1 MLIRLMIL
9 LLCAAFAQGCI
20 PRTGKIASSSTPLPS
35 PSIVKETPSQKASSK
50 NSNREMEESVTS
62 ASVLAGRVVGVPD
75 GDTITVLDNKNVQN
89 KIRLSGIDAPESCQ
103 DFGRVAKKRMSD
115 LVFGKNVTVFHD
127 KVDRYG
133 RIVGKV
139 IVDGRDANLTMIED
153 GLAWHFKRYQ
163 NEQSQEDRVIYSE
176 AEESARQDNKGLW
189 LQPNAIAPWDF
200 RTVNK
205 CGNGS

>member
-1 MLIRLMIL
+1 
-9 LLCAAFAQGCI
+9 
-20 PRTGKIASSSTPLPS
+20 
-35 PSIVKETPSQKASSK
+35 
-50 NSNREMEESVTS
+50 MEESVTS